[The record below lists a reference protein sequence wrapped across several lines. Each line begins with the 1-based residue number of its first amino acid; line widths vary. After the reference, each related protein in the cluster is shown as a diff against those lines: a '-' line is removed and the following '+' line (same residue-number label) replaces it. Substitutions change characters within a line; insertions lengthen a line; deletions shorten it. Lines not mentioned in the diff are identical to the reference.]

1 MTNDSCE
8 QNNIVKKALKQVII
22 AKIVF
27 LYCLTL
33 PF

>member
-22 AKIVF
+22 AKIAFCTV
-27 LYCLTL
+27 
-33 PF
+33 